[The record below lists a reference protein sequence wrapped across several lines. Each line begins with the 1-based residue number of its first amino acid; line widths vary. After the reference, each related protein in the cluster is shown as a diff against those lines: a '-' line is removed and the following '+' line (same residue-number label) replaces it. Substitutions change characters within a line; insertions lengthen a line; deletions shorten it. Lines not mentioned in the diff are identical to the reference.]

1 MARGS
6 SAALAGLVAV
16 LAFACANG
24 QSNMEF
30 AGYAP
35 PKEGVDADAG
45 PVILSETGDVFS
57 FGDGSSGQLGLGPA
71 SLMTTP
77 YMVDKMPRG
86 GMYMV
91 AAGYAHAVAVTESG
105 HIFTWGN
112 NAYGQLGFKN
122 VSIDF
127 TYPTQ
132 VHQLADTRITY
143 VCAGYAHTVAVTDT
157 GVVYG
162 WGSND
167 KGQLGLDGFTATF
180 SPTLISG
187 LAGKKVT
194 RVSCGY
200 DTTVAMTDKGL
211 VYTFGNNHVGQLG
224 LGHQRAV
231 VGVNQVTALAD
242 TVVVQ
247 AEAGWSHMI
256 ALDDEGVAYCW
267 GDNTIGQ
274 CGLGHKDS
282 PILEVA
288 PIERLRDK
296 GVFFVAT
303 GYFSNLVL
311 TDTGMVYGFGSN
323 DHGQLGIYDKFD
335 RDVPVAVPL
344 LSMRNVTHISSGATH
359 TIVATGNNRVYT
371 FGSNSEGQLGTAS
384 FESKLRPVAV
394 EMEGKKVY
402 EVLAGY
408 QYSLILAE
416 TCDTVPDVLADK
428 EMAIELPGAAAA
440 LRGQ

>member
-1 MARGS
+1 MALS
-6 SAALAGLVAV
+6 SALLAGLVAV

-24 QSNMEF
+24 QTNMEF

-35 PKEGVDADAG
+35 PKEGVDSDSG
-45 PVILSETGDVFS
+45 PVILSETGDVYS
-57 FGDGSSGQLGLGPA
+57 FGDGSSGQLGLGPS

-77 YMVDKMPRG
+77 RLVDTMPRG

-143 VCAGYAHTVAVTDT
+143 VCAGYAHTIAVTDA

-180 SPTLISG
+180 SPTMITG
-187 LAGKKVT
+187 LSGKKVT

-211 VYTFGNNHVGQLG
+211 VYTFGNNQQGQLG
-224 LGHQRAV
+224 LGHTRPV
-231 VGVNQVTALAD
+231 VGVNQVTSLAD
-242 TVVVQ
+242 SVIVQ

-303 GYFSNLVL
+303 GYFTNLVL

-323 DHGQLGIYDKFD
+323 DYGQLGIYDKFD

-371 FGSNSEGQLGTAS
+371 FGSNTEGQLGTAS

-394 EMEGKKVY
+394 EMEGKKIY

-416 TCDTVPDVLADK
+416 TCDTVPDELADK
-428 EMAIELPGAAAA
+428 ESDIELPGSKK
-440 LRGQ
+440 LRGL

>member
-1 MARGS
+1 MGEPRGPL
-6 SAALAGLVAV
+6 AMRAVCLCLPLLLAGCVHA
-16 LAFACANG
+16 
-24 QSNMEF
+24 QTNMEF

-45 PVILSETGDVFS
+45 PVILSETGDVYS

-112 NAYGQLGFKN
+112 NAFGQLGFKN

-157 GVVYG
+157 GVVYA

-167 KGQLGLDGFTATF
+167 KGQLGIEGFTATF
-180 SPTLISG
+180 SPTIVTG
-187 LAGKKVT
+187 LVGKKVT

-200 DTTVAMTDKGL
+200 DSTVALTEKGL
-211 VYTFGNNHVGQLG
+211 VYTFGSNHVGQLG
-224 LGHQRAV
+224 LGNTNV
-231 VGVNQVTALAD
+231 IVGVQQGTALAD
-242 TVVVQ
+242 TVIVQ
-247 AEAGWSHMI
+247 AEAGWSHML
-256 ALDDEGVAYCW
+256 ALDEDGTAYCW
-267 GDNTIGQ
+267 GDNSIGQ
-274 CGLGHKDS
+274 CGLGYKDS

-288 PIERLRDK
+288 PIERL
-296 GVFFVAT
+296 
-303 GYFSNLVL
+303 N
-311 TDTGMVYGFGSN
+311 
-323 DHGQLGIYDKFD
+323 GQLGIYDKFD

-384 FESKLRPVAV
+384 FESKTRPIAV
-394 EMEGKKVY
+394 EMEGKKIY
-402 EVLAGY
+402 EVLAGS
-408 QYSLILAE
+408 QYSLVLAE
-416 TCDTVPDVLADK
+416 TCDTVPDTLADK
-428 EMAIELPGAAAA
+428 EQVLQLPGQQKKSM
-440 LRGQ
+440 LRASQ

>member
-1 MARGS
+1 MRVTACVV
-6 SAALAGLVAV
+6 ALVAGV
-16 LAFACANG
+16 AA
-24 QSNMEF
+24 QTNMEH

-35 PKEGVDADAG
+35 PKEGVDSDAG
-45 PVILSETGDVFS
+45 PVILSETGDVYS

-71 SLMTTP
+71 SVMTTP
-77 YMVDKMPRG
+77 YLMDKMPRG

-105 HIFTWGN
+105 HIYTWGN
-112 NAYGQLGFKN
+112 NAFGQLGFKN
-122 VSIDF
+122 VSVDF

-132 VHQLADTRITY
+132 VHHLADTRITY
-143 VCAGYAHTVAVTDT
+143 VCAGFAHTIAVTDT

-180 SPTLISG
+180 SPTIITG
-187 LAGKKVT
+187 LVGKKVT

-200 DTTVAMTDKGL
+200 DSTVALTDKGH
-211 VYTFGNNHVGQLG
+211 VYSFGNNHVGQLG
-224 LGHQRAV
+224 HGTTNV
-231 VGVNQVTALAD
+231 ISGVQQITALAD
-242 TVVVQ
+242 TTIVQ
-247 AEAGWSHMI
+247 AEAGWSHML

-267 GDNTIGQ
+267 GDNTLGQ
-274 CGLGHKDS
+274 CGLGYKDS
-282 PILEVA
+282 PVLEVTA
-288 PIERLRDK
+288 IERIRDK
-296 GVFFVAT
+296 GVFFLAT

-323 DHGQLGIYDKFD
+323 DHGQLGVYDKFD

-384 FESKLRPVAV
+384 FESKTRPVAV

-408 QYSLILAE
+408 QYSLILAD
-416 TCDTVPDVLADK
+416 TCDTVPDKLADK
-428 EMAIELPGAAAA
+428 SFMLEMPGSNAQKTGAM
-440 LRGQ
+440 LRASQ